1 MAEITNAAEM
11 ARNFGVNAKSYR
23 ARLRR
28 NLAGQHTFGTWTVE
42 VGSDKHR
49 LMQREL
55 DDMIAETGT
64 A

>member
-1 MAEITNAAEM
+1 MADITTAAEM
-11 ARNFGVNAKSYR
+11 ARNRGMNGKSYR

-28 NLAGQHTFGTWTVE
+28 NLAGQHTFGTWAVE

-55 DDMIAETGT
+55 EDMIAESKN